1 MNLADLRLAQ
11 HQTQLA
17 LSELSGVTVETISHI
32 ERGKH
37 PPRLETMLKIA
48 KALGVELADID
59 EFTMRITI

>member
-1 MNLADLRLAQ
+1 MKLADLRLAQ